1 MDVRVNPLIS
11 FVWVGF
17 ALLMVGCLIPL
28 FAKRAERRRGG
39 PAVGDVPAAEL
50 AEAEPKERGK
60 ASRDV
65 AARRASSRRRW
76 LWKWRSWKMP
86 RATRRPMRTR
96 RQWPRRPVIPQMLMP
111 TPLTPARRRGSS
123 PVETALTVD
132 HLTKSFG
139 GRKTVDDVSFALPEG
154 AFLSVFGP
162 NGAGKTTLLRM
173 LATLSR
179 PTEGTVTLAGIDVKE
194 EPERVREAIGL
205 ISHYPMLYPDLT
217 AEEIL
222 LLYAKLYGVAD
233 PERRVIELLDAVGL
247 KHRRLDRVRTFSRG
261 MTQRV
266 SIARALV
273 NDPSVVLLDEPY
285 SGLDPHAMH
294 IFDELIAS
302 VRENRTFVMVSHDL
316 DKGLALATTCSCS
329 PAVAWFISERRTR

>member
-1 MDVRVNPLIS
+1 
-11 FVWVGF
+11 
-17 ALLMVGCLIPL
+17 
-28 FAKRAERRRGG
+28 
-39 PAVGDVPAAEL
+39 
-50 AEAEPKERGK
+50 
-60 ASRDV
+60 
-65 AARRASSRRRW
+65 
-76 LWKWRSWKMP
+76 MP
-86 RATRRPMRTR
+86 RLTR
-96 RQWPRRPVIPQMLMP
+96 RQ
-111 TPLTPARRRGSS
+111 GSS

-139 GRKTVDDVSFALPEG
+139 GRKAVDNVSFALPEG

-179 PTEGTVTLAGIDVKE
+179 PTEGTMTLAGIDVKE

-205 ISHYPMLYPDLT
+205 ISHNPMLYPDLT
-217 AEEIL
+217 AEENL
-222 LLYAKLYGVAD
+222 LLYAKLYGVSD
-233 PERRVIELLDAVGL
+233 PQNRVIELLDAVGL

-294 IFDELIAS
+294 IFRRAHRLGARESHVRHGEPRLGQGPGACEPRARARSRPRRSFRREGPDEPRR
-302 VRENRTFVMVSHDL
+302 VRRFVPHDGGNGGEL
-316 DKGLALATTCSCS
+316 DG
-329 PAVAWFISERRTR
+329 TRIGIPRG

>member
-1 MDVRVNPLIS
+1 M
-11 FVWVGF
+11 
-17 ALLMVGCLIPL
+17 
-28 FAKRAERRRGG
+28 
-39 PAVGDVPAAEL
+39 
-50 AEAEPKERGK
+50 
-60 ASRDV
+60 
-65 AARRASSRRRW
+65 
-76 LWKWRSWKMP
+76 
-86 RATRRPMRTR
+86 
-96 RQWPRRPVIPQMLMP
+96 
-111 TPLTPARRRGSS
+111 
-123 PVETALTVD
+123 ETALTVD

-139 GRKTVDDVSFALPEG
+139 GRKAVDDVSFALPEG

-205 ISHYPMLYPDLT
+205 ISHNPMLYPDLT
-217 AEEIL
+217 AEENL

-233 PERRVIELLDAVGL
+233 PEHRVIELLDAVGL

-285 SGLDPHAMH
+285 SGLDPPCHAH
-294 IFDELIAS
+294 FRRADRLGARGS
-302 VRENRTFVMVSHDL
+302 HVRHGD
-316 DKGLALATTCSCS
+316 ATTWTRAWRLRATCSCS
-329 PAVAWFISERRTR
+329 LAAAWFISERRTR

>member
-1 MDVRVNPLIS
+1 M
-11 FVWVGF
+11 
-17 ALLMVGCLIPL
+17 
-28 FAKRAERRRGG
+28 
-39 PAVGDVPAAEL
+39 
-50 AEAEPKERGK
+50 
-60 ASRDV
+60 
-65 AARRASSRRRW
+65 
-76 LWKWRSWKMP
+76 
-86 RATRRPMRTR
+86 
-96 RQWPRRPVIPQMLMP
+96 
-111 TPLTPARRRGSS
+111 
-123 PVETALTVD
+123 ETALTVD

-139 GRKTVDDVSFALPEG
+139 GRKAVDDVSFALPEG

-179 PTEGTVTLAGIDVKE
+179 PTEGTVTL
-194 EPERVREAIGL
+194 
-205 ISHYPMLYPDLT
+205 ISHNPMLYPDLT
-217 AEEIL
+217 AEENL

-233 PERRVIELLDAVGL
+233 PEHRVIELLDAVGL

-302 VRENRTFVMVSHDL
+302 VREGRTFVMVSHDL
-316 DKGLALATTCSCS
+316 DKGLALASHVLVLARGRVVHFGEKDQMSPDEFADLYRTTVGMGVS
-329 PAVAWFISERRTR
+329 

>member
-1 MDVRVNPLIS
+1 
-11 FVWVGF
+11 
-17 ALLMVGCLIPL
+17 
-28 FAKRAERRRGG
+28 
-39 PAVGDVPAAEL
+39 
-50 AEAEPKERGK
+50 
-60 ASRDV
+60 
-65 AARRASSRRRW
+65 
-76 LWKWRSWKMP
+76 MP
-86 RATRRPMRTR
+86 R
-96 RQWPRRPVIPQMLMP
+96 
-111 TPLTPARRRGSS
+111 LTRRRGSS
-123 PVETALTVD
+123 PVETALSVD

-139 GRKTVDDVSFALPEG
+139 GRKAVDDVSFALPEG

-179 PTEGTVTLAGIDVKE
+179 PTEGTITLAGIDVKE
-194 EPERVREAIGL
+194 EPERVREAN
-205 ISHYPMLYPDLT
+205 
-217 AEEIL
+217 L
-222 LLYAKLYGVAD
+222 LLYAKLYGVSD
-233 PERRVIELLDAVGL
+233 PQKRVIELLDAVGL

-302 VRENRTFVMVSHDL
+302 VREDRTFVMVSHDL
-316 DKGLALATTCSCS
+316 DKGLALASHVLVLARGRVVHFGEKDQMSPDEFADLYRTTVGMGVS
-329 PAVAWFISERRTR
+329 